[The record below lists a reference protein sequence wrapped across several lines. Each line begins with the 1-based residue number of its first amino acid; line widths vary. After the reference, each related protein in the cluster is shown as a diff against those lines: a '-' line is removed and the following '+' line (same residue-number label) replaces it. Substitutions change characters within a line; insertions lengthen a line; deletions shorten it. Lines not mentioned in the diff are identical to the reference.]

1 MIQVR
6 RLATID
12 EFSEAL
18 KLQQCVWQ
26 FDEIDVAPLP
36 VFVVASHTGGQ
47 VFGAFDGHRM
57 IGFCLAFPA
66 LKQDGHPYLHSHMLA
81 VMPEYRNAGV
91 GRQLKLEQRSDALSR
106 GLDLMEWTFDPLQL
120 KNAYFNI
127 ARLGAIVRR
136 YLINEYGNT
145 SSPLDG
151 GLPTDRCVAEWWLTS
166 PRVETILNHTASAE
180 GVKEPVGRRKRL
192 PHQESITV
200 PAAIDRIRLEEPER
214 AREIQRSTAA
224 RFHSAFG
231 QGLAVIG
238 FERTDTEGA
247 YLLGRWP

>member
-6 RLATID
+6 RLSTVD

-18 KLQQCVWQ
+18 RLQQCVWQ
-26 FDEIDVAPLP
+26 FADAELVPLP
-36 VFVVASHTGGQ
+36 VFVVAGQTGGQ

-66 LKQDGHPYLHSHMLA
+66 LKADARPYLHSHMLA

-91 GRQLKLEQRSDALSR
+91 GRRLKLEQRADALSR

-120 KNAYFNI
+120 KNAYFNM

-136 YLINEYGNT
+136 YVENEYGNT

-151 GLPTDRCVAEWWLTS
+151 GLPTDRCVAEWWLAS
-166 PRVETILNHTASAE
+166 PRVERILSDDAPAE
-180 GVKEPVGRRKRL
+180 GAKEPVGRRKRL
-192 PHQESITV
+192 PHQERIAV
-200 PAAIDRIRLEEPER
+200 PIAIDQIRRDDPEHAR
-214 AREIQRSTAA
+214 AIQ
-224 RFHSAFG
+224 SACATQFKACFTR
-231 QGLAVIG
+231 GLAVIG
-238 FERTDTEGA
+238 FEHTDTEGA

>member
-6 RLATID
+6 RLTTID

-18 KLQQCVWQ
+18 QLQQCVWQ
-26 FDEIDVAPLP
+26 FADAELVPLP
-36 VFVVASHTGGQ
+36 VFVVASQTGGQ
-47 VFGAFDGHRM
+47 VFGAFDGRRM

-66 LKQDGHPYLHSHMLA
+66 LKADSHPYLHSHMLA
-81 VMPEYRNAGV
+81 VMLEYRNAGV

-106 GLDLMEWTFDPLQL
+106 GLDLIEWTFDPLQL

-127 ARLGAIVRR
+127 VRLGAIVRR
-136 YLINEYGNT
+136 YLENEYGNT

-151 GLPTDRCVAEWWLTS
+151 GLPTDRCVAEWWLAS
-166 PRVETILNHTASAE
+166 PRVETILNHTAPAE
-180 GVKEPVGRRKRL
+180 GVKKPGGRRKRL
-192 PHQESITV
+192 PHQGRIAV
-200 PAAIDRIRLEEPER
+200 PAVIERIRLEEPER
-214 AREIQRSTAA
+214 AREIQRSTAT

-238 FERTDTEGA
+238 FERTDTEGS